1 MKITSLKLWNV
12 PLTSHEAY
20 YMADGKTCDTVT
32 SVISALETDAGITP
46 CGIPEADHCSCET
59 ALPVAAVITSVAIHV
74 VLNMIKSLN
83 CMVCHTTLRD
93 VKGAQCNRSSH
104 FK

>member
-32 SVISALETDAGITP
+32 SVIIALETDAGIT
-46 CGIPEADHCSCET
+46 G
-59 ALPVAAVITSVAIHV
+59 
-74 VLNMIKSLN
+74 
-83 CMVCHTTLRD
+83 
-93 VKGAQCNRSSH
+93 
-104 FK
+104 